1 MSILV
6 RDVMVRDVAYVAIPG
21 SRDDVLK
28 TLQDRKVSGVPV
40 IKKGEVVGMITRTD
54 LLRNREEDQTALL
67 MTRDP
72 VVISP
77 DKSIVEASRLLILHD
92 IRRLPV
98 VEGKELVGIITVAD
112 IVRVAADLGI
122 KESIEP
128 YLEKE
133 TVVLWSEMPLS
144 VAGSI
149 MEFAAVE
156 ACPVIDSNL
165 RLVGMISDRDL
176 IKTSVIEDT
185 VEKTDMSADD
195 GEDTWMWDRV
205 MQTISKYYTVSRI
218 KLKNIL
224 VSEAMVPPIMA
235 YKKDEVGKCASTMH
249 KNRIDQMPVV
259 TSSGKLMGMLKD
271 KDILMALVDCSQRAT
286 GANRAFLL
294 NNSHTMAGFFF
305 PLAIPAIRSA
315 SKYLKRDP
323 VMEQRKWLEECRRSS
338 GRRTGKHTRE
348 RSWTHSPE
356 ALLFLPVEIYHLLS
370 VASRNHPS
378 LGL

>member
-1 MSILV
+1 
-6 RDVMVRDVAYVAIPG
+6 MVRDVAYAAIPG

-28 TLQDRKVSGVPV
+28 TLKDHKVSGVPV
-40 IKKGEVVGMITRTD
+40 IKKGEVAGMITRTD

-77 DKSIVEASRLLILHD
+77 EKSIVEASRLLVQHD

-98 VEGKELVGIITVAD
+98 VDGKKLVGIITVAD
-112 IVRVAADLGI
+112 IVRVAAELGI

-133 TVVLWSEMPLS
+133 TVVLWSDMPLA

-156 ACPVIDSNL
+156 ACPVINSSL
-165 RLVGMISDRDL
+165 KLVGMISDRDL
-176 IKTSVIEDT
+176 IKASVIEDS
-185 VEKTDMSADD
+185 VEKTDMSVDD

-224 VSEAMVPPIMA
+224 VSEAMVPPITA
-235 YKKDEVGKCASTMH
+235 YKKDEVGKCAAVMH

-259 TSSGKLMGMLKD
+259 TSGGKLIGMLKD
-271 KDILMALVDCSQRAT
+271 RDILMALVNHCE
-286 GANRAFLL
+286 
-294 NNSHTMAGFFF
+294 NNA
-305 PLAIPAIRSA
+305 
-315 SKYLKRDP
+315 
-323 VMEQRKWLEECRRSS
+323 V
-338 GRRTGKHTRE
+338 
-348 RSWTHSPE
+348 
-356 ALLFLPVEIYHLLS
+356 
-370 VASRNHPS
+370 
-378 LGL
+378 

>member
-1 MSILV
+1 LSILV
-6 RDVMVRDVAYVAIPG
+6 KDVMVRDVAYASIPG

-28 TLQDRKVSGVPV
+28 TLQDHKVSGIPV
-40 IKKGEVVGMITRTD
+40 IKKDEVVGMITRTD

-72 VVISP
+72 VLISP
-77 DKSIVEASRLLILHD
+77 ERSIVEAAKLLIEHD

-98 VEGKELVGIITVAD
+98 VEGRKLVGIITVAD

-133 TVVLWSEMPLS
+133 TAVLWSEMPLP

-149 MEFAAVE
+149 MEFAAVQ
-156 ACPVIDSNL
+156 ACPVIDSSL
-165 RLVGMISDRDL
+165 KLVGMISDRDL
-176 IKTSVIEDT
+176 IKTSVIEET
-185 VEKTDMSADD
+185 VEKTDMSAND

-224 VSEAMVPPIMA
+224 VSEAMVLPITA
-235 YKKDEVGKCASTMH
+235 YKKDEVGKCAAVMA

-259 TSSGKLMGMLKD
+259 TSGGKLMGMLKD
-271 KDILMALVDCSQRAT
+271 KDILIALVDYSQRA
-286 GANRAFLL
+286 
-294 NNSHTMAGFFF
+294 
-305 PLAIPAIRSA
+305 
-315 SKYLKRDP
+315 
-323 VMEQRKWLEECRRSS
+323 
-338 GRRTGKHTRE
+338 
-348 RSWTHSPE
+348 
-356 ALLFLPVEIYHLLS
+356 
-370 VASRNHPS
+370 
-378 LGL
+378 

>member
-1 MSILV
+1 LSILV
-6 RDVMVRDVAYVAIPG
+6 RDVMVRDVAHVAIPG

-28 TLQDRKVSGVPV
+28 TLQDHKVSGVPV

-77 DKSIVEASRLLILHD
+77 DKSIVEASRLLIKHD

-112 IVRVAADLGI
+112 IVRVAADMGI

-133 TVVLWSEMPLS
+133 TVVLWSEMLLP

-149 MEFAAVE
+149 MEFAGVQ
-156 ACPVIDSNL
+156 ACPVIDTSL
-165 RLVGMISDRDL
+165 KLVGMISDRDL
-176 IKTSVIEDT
+176 IKTSVIEDS
-185 VEKTDMSADD
+185 VEKTDMSTDD

-205 MQTISKYYTVSRI
+205 MQSISKYYTVSRI

-224 VSEAMVPPIMA
+224 VSEAMVPPITA
-235 YKKDEVGKCASTMH
+235 YKKDEVGKCAAIMH
-249 KNRIDQMPVV
+249 KNRLDQMPVV

-271 KDILMALVDCSQRAT
+271 KDILMALVDYSQRAT
-286 GANRAFLL
+286 
-294 NNSHTMAGFFF
+294 
-305 PLAIPAIRSA
+305 
-315 SKYLKRDP
+315 
-323 VMEQRKWLEECRRSS
+323 V
-338 GRRTGKHTRE
+338 
-348 RSWTHSPE
+348 
-356 ALLFLPVEIYHLLS
+356 
-370 VASRNHPS
+370 
-378 LGL
+378 

>member
-1 MSILV
+1 LSILV
-6 RDVMVRDVAYVAIPG
+6 RDVMVRDVAHVAIPG

-28 TLQDRKVSGVPV
+28 TLQDHKVSGVPV

-77 DKSIVEASRLLILHD
+77 DKSIVEASRLLIKHD

-112 IVRVAADLGI
+112 IVRVAADMGI

-133 TVVLWSEMPLS
+133 TVVLWSEMLLP

-149 MEFAAVE
+149 MEFAGVQ
-156 ACPVIDSNL
+156 ACPVIDTSL
-165 RLVGMISDRDL
+165 KLVGMISDRDL
-176 IKTSVIEDT
+176 IKTSVIEDS
-185 VEKTDMSADD
+185 VEKTDMSTDD

-205 MQTISKYYTVSRI
+205 MQSISKYYTVSRI
-218 KLKNIL
+218 KLKNIP
-224 VSEAMVPPIMA
+224 VSEAMLPPITA
-235 YKKDEVGKCASTMH
+235 SKKDEVGKCAAIMH

-259 TSSGKLMGMLKD
+259 TPSGKLMGMLKD
-271 KDILMALVDCSQRAT
+271 KDILMALVDYSQRAT
-286 GANRAFLL
+286 
-294 NNSHTMAGFFF
+294 
-305 PLAIPAIRSA
+305 
-315 SKYLKRDP
+315 
-323 VMEQRKWLEECRRSS
+323 V
-338 GRRTGKHTRE
+338 
-348 RSWTHSPE
+348 
-356 ALLFLPVEIYHLLS
+356 
-370 VASRNHPS
+370 
-378 LGL
+378 

>member
-1 MSILV
+1 LSILV
-6 RDVMVRDVAYVAIPG
+6 RDLMVRNAAYVSIPG

-54 LLRNREEDQTALL
+54 LLSNREEDQTALL

-72 VVISP
+72 VVITP
-77 DKSIVEASRLLILHD
+77 DKSIVEASRLLIKHD

-98 VEGKELVGIITVAD
+98 VENKTLVGIITVAD

-122 KESIEP
+122 KESIES

-133 TVVLWSEMPLS
+133 TAVLWSEMPLP

-149 MEFAAVE
+149 MEFAVVQ
-156 ACPVIDSNL
+156 ACPVIDSSL
-165 RLVGMISDRDL
+165 KLVGMISDRDL
-176 IKTSVIEDT
+176 IKASVIEDF

-218 KLKNIL
+218 KLKDIL
-224 VSEAMVPPIMA
+224 VREAMVPPITA
-235 YKKDEVGKCASTMH
+235 LKKEDVSKCAAIMH

-259 TSSGKLMGMLKD
+259 TPSGKLMGMLKD
-271 KDILMALVDCSQRAT
+271 KDILIALVDYSQRA
-286 GANRAFLL
+286 A
-294 NNSHTMAGFFF
+294 
-305 PLAIPAIRSA
+305 
-315 SKYLKRDP
+315 
-323 VMEQRKWLEECRRSS
+323 V
-338 GRRTGKHTRE
+338 
-348 RSWTHSPE
+348 
-356 ALLFLPVEIYHLLS
+356 
-370 VASRNHPS
+370 
-378 LGL
+378 

>member
-1 MSILV
+1 MNILV
-6 RDVMVRDVAYVAIPG
+6 RDVMVRDVASVTIPG

-28 TLQDRKVSGVPV
+28 TLQDHRVSGVPV

-54 LLRNREEDQTALL
+54 LLRNRDEDQTALL
-67 MTRDP
+67 MSRDP
-72 VVISP
+72 VMISP
-77 DKSIVEASRLLILHD
+77 DKSIIEASRLLIKHD

-98 VEGKELVGIITVAD
+98 VEDKKLVGIITIAD
-112 IVRVAADLGI
+112 IVRVAEDLGI

-133 TVVLWSEMPLS
+133 TVVLWSEMPLA

-156 ACPVIDSNL
+156 ACPVIDNSL
-165 RLVGMISDRDL
+165 KLVGMISDRDL

-185 VEKTDMSADD
+185 VEKTDMSAND

-224 VSEAMVPPIMA
+224 VSEAMVPPITA
-235 YKKDEVGKCASTMH
+235 YKKDEVGKCAAAMH

-271 KDILMALVDCSQRAT
+271 KDIVMALVEYSQRVT
-286 GANRAFLL
+286 
-294 NNSHTMAGFFF
+294 
-305 PLAIPAIRSA
+305 
-315 SKYLKRDP
+315 
-323 VMEQRKWLEECRRSS
+323 V
-338 GRRTGKHTRE
+338 
-348 RSWTHSPE
+348 
-356 ALLFLPVEIYHLLS
+356 
-370 VASRNHPS
+370 
-378 LGL
+378 

>member
-6 RDVMVRDVAYVAIPG
+6 RDVMVRDVAHVAIPG

-28 TLQDRKVSGVPV
+28 TLQDHKVSGVPV
-40 IKKGEVVGMITRTD
+40 IKKDDVVGMITRTD

-72 VVISP
+72 VVITP
-77 DKSIVEASRLLILHD
+77 DKSIVEASRLLIKHD

-98 VEGKELVGIITVAD
+98 VEDKKLVGIITVAD
-112 IVRVAADLGI
+112 IVREAADLGI
-122 KESIEP
+122 KDSIES

-133 TVVLWSEMPLS
+133 TVVLWSEMPLA

-156 ACPVIDSNL
+156 ACPVIDSSL
-165 RLVGMISDRDL
+165 KLVGMISDRDL

-185 VEKTDMSADD
+185 VEKTDMSAND

-218 KLKNIL
+218 KLKNIP
-224 VSEAMVPPIMA
+224 VSEAMVPPITA
-235 YKKDEVGKCASTMH
+235 YKKDEVSKCAAIMH

-259 TSSGKLMGMLKD
+259 TSSGKLTGMLQD
-271 KDILMALVDCSQRAT
+271 KDILMALVDFSQRAT
-286 GANRAFLL
+286 
-294 NNSHTMAGFFF
+294 
-305 PLAIPAIRSA
+305 
-315 SKYLKRDP
+315 
-323 VMEQRKWLEECRRSS
+323 V
-338 GRRTGKHTRE
+338 
-348 RSWTHSPE
+348 
-356 ALLFLPVEIYHLLS
+356 
-370 VASRNHPS
+370 
-378 LGL
+378 